1 MSPVY
6 THNSVLVLSLPVLPT
21 RCSSLWVFATKASSC
36 CLCPFCTCGV
46 LPLLLGP
53 NQLCSEAPTFPQHK
67 TKPFGGFW
75 GSTRSLPATTEAK
88 TLGGPR
94 SSGHLKTTSNKLD
107 LNQNIV
113 LALQVK
119 LQPGRLGL
127 SSPNLLTDIQV
138 LPTGSRGKQTA
149 VSGWRGSTP
158 THGRPALTCLRGMG
172 GVHSET
178 TRVRRPE
185 QTKSRMAK

>member
-1 MSPVY
+1 M
-6 THNSVLVLSLPVLPT
+6 L
-21 RCSSLWVFATKASSC
+21 R
-36 CLCPFCTCGV
+36 G
-46 LPLLLGP
+46 LPLAAFAPYAPVESYPSFWAPISSALGHPPSRSTKPNPLGAFGVVLGP
-53 NQLCSEAPTFPQHK
+53 SRPPLRPK
-67 TKPFGGFW
+67 LGG
-75 GSTRSLPATTEAK
+75 
-88 TLGGPR
+88 GGPR

-149 VSGWRGSTP
+149 ASGWRGSTP